1 MTGLEIAA
9 AVGALG
15 AVVSGVSAFQQGQF
29 QSKVAEQQ
37 ADFARKQSAID
48 AKEFERNQRRTLG
61 AARAA
66 RGSSGVLLS
75 EGSPLLV
82 DDETLEEIL
91 FQTERV
97 RRGGQVESA
106 RLEQSAQLARAGG
119 RSGLASGLFS
129 AGSTILGS
137 GLVSFGGT
145 PAPQTGGRLGATRS
159 GSAGDG
165 LRG

>member
-1 MTGLEIAA
+1 MTGLEPFILAA
-9 AVGALG
+9 G
-15 AVVSGVSAFQQGQF
+15 AVASGISAFRQGQF

-48 AKEFERNQRRTLG
+48 AEEFERNQRRVLG
-61 AARAA
+61 TARAA

-97 RRGGQVESA
+97 RRGGAVQGA
-106 RLEQSAQLARAGG
+106 RLDQQGQLDRAAGT
-119 RSGLASGLFS
+119 SGLVSGISS
-129 AGSTILGS
+129 AAGTILGS
-137 GLVSFGGT
+137 GLSFGGT
-145 PAPQTGGRLGATRS
+145 PAPQTGGRVGATRP
-159 GSAGDG
+159 GRAGDG